1 MLDLFNGR
9 FGRIHHGFLNDYG
22 KLISLLPAASSPG
35 ARFTEIAEGDLCW
48 LVDRGRSHLFF
59 KHPSLTNRLPSRARL
74 LDDLHRGNLLTL
86 DKILSPRLK
95 SLRFILELK
104 TGYGDP
110 RVALRKALR
119 LMQRHARGRYWVDA
133 FNPQMLKLVKSLSPH
148 TPTSLHTPI
157 GVYGRYLVRTTYER
171 PRLSLLDL
179 YRLPQVDAV
188 TVTFQPRPS
197 TMVRPLEAAIA
208 QTHRHVFSA
217 GKHLILGGIRNPRTF
232 NRVQQCGA
240 VAAYRS
246 GKRHAQ
252 QVAWP
257 AA

>member
-1 MLDLFNGR
+1 MIDLFDGK
-9 FGRIHHGFLNDYG
+9 FGRIHHGFLNDCR
-22 KLISLLPAASSPG
+22 KLKSLLPAARDPRSN
-35 ARFTEIAEGDLCW
+35 FTEIAEGDLCW
-48 LVDRGRSHLFF
+48 LVDRGKSHLFF

-74 LDDLHRGNLLTL
+74 LDDLNQGRLLTL
-86 DKILSPRLK
+86 DTILSPRLS

-110 RVALRKALR
+110 RLALRKALR

-133 FNPQMLKLVKSLSPH
+133 FNPQLLKLVKSLSPH
-148 TPTSLHTPI
+148 TPTSLHTPV

-171 PRLSLLDL
+171 PRVSLLDL
-179 YRLPQVDAV
+179 YRLPHVDAI

-197 TMVRPLEAAIA
+197 VMVRPLEAAIA
-208 QTHRHVFSA
+208 RTHRHVFSA
-217 GKHLILGGIRNPRTF
+217 GKHLILGGIRSPRTF

-252 QVAWP
+252 QVAKT